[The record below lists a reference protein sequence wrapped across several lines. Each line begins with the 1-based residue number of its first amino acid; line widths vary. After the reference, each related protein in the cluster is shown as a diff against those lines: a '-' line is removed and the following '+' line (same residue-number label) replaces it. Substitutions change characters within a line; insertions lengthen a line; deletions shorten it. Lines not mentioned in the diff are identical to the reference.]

1 MLLRNKALS
10 PWLALFLFSAA
21 YIAAAQTQ
29 PQAAPPAAQQPQSA
43 QQQPQTAQAIE
54 QQGDPMAEPLT
65 PQELTVPS
73 NAALAA
79 MAPAPVPTATVPT
92 TTATAGTPN
101 GTTPTTQPG
110 KQPLQPNRS
119 GIFTMTANVDE
130 VILHA
135 TVVDD
140 RQRLVT
146 NLDRSDF
153 TVYENGQMQ
162 PITSFRHEDVPVAV
176 GILVDDSG
184 SMRDK
189 RPAVEQAA
197 LNFVRSSNPGDRVFV
212 VNFSDPQSIYID
224 ADFTSNIP
232 KLKAALENIDS
243 RGETALYDAVVASA
257 DHVMK
262 QPGIDHKLSK
272 KVLLIVTD
280 GWDNAST
287 ESLEQAVR
295 KVAVDG
301 GPTIYTIGLLDQD
314 SKKKGKRALT
324 ELAEQTGGVSFLLDP
339 QDIGRVDQIT
349 QQIAHD
355 IRNQYTIG
363 YKKNPAAAPGY
374 RTIKVVAK
382 ARGYHD
388 LQVRTRSGYF
398 PGQEQAEN
406 APAK

>member
-1 MLLRNKALS
+1 
-10 PWLALFLFSAA
+10 
-21 YIAAAQTQ
+21 
-29 PQAAPPAAQQPQSA
+29 
-43 QQQPQTAQAIE
+43 
-54 QQGDPMAEPLT
+54 MAEPLT
-65 PQELTVPS
+65 PGELVVPS

-79 MAPAPVPTATVPT
+79 MAPAPVPTAPAPT
-92 TTATAGTPN
+92 TTATATTPN
-101 GTTPTTQPG
+101 ATTPNPQPG
-110 KQPLQPNRS
+110 SRPMQQTGRS
-119 GIFTMTANVDE
+119 GIFTMKAEVDE

-197 LNFVRSSNPGDRVFV
+197 LNFVRSSNPDDRVFV

-262 QPGIDHKLSK
+262 EPNIDHKLSK
-272 KVLLIVTD
+272 RVLLIVTD
-280 GWDNAST
+280 GWDNASA

-295 KVAVDG
+295 HVAVDG
-301 GPTIYTIGLLDQD
+301 GPTIYTIGLLDED
-314 SKKKGKRALT
+314 SKKKGKRALN

-339 QDIGRVDQIT
+339 KDLGRVDQIT

-363 YKKNPAAAPGY
+363 YKKNPSAAPGY
-374 RTIKVVAK
+374 RTIKVVAR
-382 ARGYHD
+382 AHGYHD

-406 APAK
+406 APAR